1 MAYNCGSS
9 ADQAGHTSARR
20 YSLRTQMTDVIL
32 FILLGMH
39 VVISGLLNAVTTRER
54 ERERE
59 RGWGREKEMSEYILN
74 SKVQDVYF
82 IEQRT
87 SRHDFYI

>member
-39 VVISGLLNAVTTRER
+39 VVISGLLNSVTTRER

-59 RGWGREKEMSEYILN
+59 RGREKEMSVRIYL
-74 SKVQDVYF
+74 K
-82 IEQRT
+82 
-87 SRHDFYI
+87 